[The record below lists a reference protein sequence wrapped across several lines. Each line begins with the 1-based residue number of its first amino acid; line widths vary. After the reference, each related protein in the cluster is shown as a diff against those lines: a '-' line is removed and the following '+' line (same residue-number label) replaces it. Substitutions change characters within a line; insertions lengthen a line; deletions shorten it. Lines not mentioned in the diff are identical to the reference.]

1 MNETINS
8 YISLLKCPKCGSDL
22 SYKDGFVSCNNGHS
36 FEVVGNVINF
46 TGDLKTN
53 YDQHWS
59 NFESSPMKESRSKD
73 FSVWCTQGV
82 TQLDSE
88 TTFLD
93 LGCGDGNHTQYFQ
106 DCNYIAVDISNS
118 IYSLAAKYT
127 SRRNMIFLKA
137 DAFSLPLK
145 NSSVDFIF
153 SFAGVNYFPSYGTQS
168 LQNLLQELD
177 KVLVS
182 DGFAALWGAG
192 ATSKFSLLAFET
204 FRRAYRNSPS
214 LLKSM
219 LLYIGCISTLFI
231 RNSANIHP
239 FNSPLKHVKEIVST
253 NLTPDYINY
262 LFNEKW
268 SDLSPSS
275 WTLLKDYEISC
286 GQLFQKKSAT
296 RR

>member
-1 MNETINS
+1 MNETFNS
-8 YISLLKCPKCGSDL
+8 FISLLKCPKCRTDL
-22 SYKDGFVSCNNGHS
+22 SYDENFVSCSNGHS
-36 FEVVGNVINF
+36 FEVSGNVINF
-46 TGDLKTN
+46 TGDLKTD

-59 NFESSPMKESRSKD
+59 DFESSPMKETRSKD
-73 FSVWCTQGV
+73 FSEWCTQGI
-82 TQLDSE
+82 TELDSD

-93 LGCGDGNHTQYFQ
+93 LGCGDGNHTQYFEN
-106 DCNYIAVDISNS
+106 CNYIAVDISKS
-118 IYSLAAKYT
+118 IYSLAAKYA
-127 SRRNMIFLKA
+127 SNRNMIFLKA

-177 KVLVS
+177 EVLVN
-182 DGFAALWGAG
+182 DGFAAFWGAG

-204 FRRAYRNSPS
+204 FRRVYRNSPS
-214 LLKSM
+214 LLKNM

-268 SDLSPSS
+268 TDLSPSS
-275 WTLLKDYEISC
+275 WNLLKEYEISC
-286 GQLFQKKSAT
+286 GQLFKKLSAT